1 MFALLL
7 LLLAAEASGAS
18 GGHRFDTTRQ
28 TVQPTVPLD
37 AKHAPSAFV
46 LNLAALANQGAHQ
59 AGCSA
64 CSRGFPQMLG
74 SSKLMDC
81 SAPSSKWSRGA
92 HFCAAQNRGH
102 QLRGRDRVA
111 LLAKDGERDAGERN
125 EAEATDFNAG
135 LYEELRAR
143 YAVMEGGD
151 SDPVLPNPDMTP
163 QQVISEVLV
172 AMKATPKI
180 GCRVFLRFLSDQSE
194 YAQLTPQELESSLR
208 QGGQT
213 AVLLGN
219 FRSFSFP
226 TPTFEERREDGAR
239 IAVQEVSLFV
249 PGFLAAMMGASRGW
263 DARARLRW
271 QLSRHPT
278 SKAWVTDSVD
288 LVPPVHL
295 SS

>member
-1 MFALLL
+1 MGSLLETAMARATDGRHSMEIDHNKLLGPVSGAWPLFYHEDEQTRANSVGIPTMKSHIGYCLKAGRQTRGGSNLKRSASEGHTQGSSRICSPEVAARPGGRERIQVTIFHQTPCARLDVFGLVFRARMFALLL

-125 EAEATDFNAG
+125 EAEVRVSATP
-135 LYEELRAR
+135 
-143 YAVMEGGD
+143 
-151 SDPVLPNPDMTP
+151 PVL
-163 QQVISEVLV
+163 
-172 AMKATPKI
+172 
-180 GCRVFLRFLSDQSE
+180 
-194 YAQLTPQELESSLR
+194 
-208 QGGQT
+208 
-213 AVLLGN
+213 
-219 FRSFSFP
+219 
-226 TPTFEERREDGAR
+226 
-239 IAVQEVSLFV
+239 
-249 PGFLAAMMGASRGW
+249 
-263 DARARLRW
+263 
-271 QLSRHPT
+271 
-278 SKAWVTDSVD
+278 SV
-288 LVPPVHL
+288 
-295 SS
+295 